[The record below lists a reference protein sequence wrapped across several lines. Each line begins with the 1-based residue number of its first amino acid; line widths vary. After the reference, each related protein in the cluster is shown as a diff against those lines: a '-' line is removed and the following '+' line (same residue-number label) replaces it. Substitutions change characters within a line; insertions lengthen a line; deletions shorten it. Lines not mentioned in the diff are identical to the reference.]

1 MASYET
7 MQLII
12 NELMINPNL
21 SGRQLGKRLGMSHT
35 TIENYLNRVKLS
47 GKIVKEL
54 YAMPPGDLKA
64 TLQLTGERFTEP
76 EDYLAVVKYMHPPR
90 SYGNN
95 GTHNITEAYTN
106 LYLMKYFPEHIAQH
120 EELLKA
126 QAKNE
131 AYEKMLADAQERSD
145 VAKELAAVKKLLQQ
159 EKGVIE

>member
-35 TIENYLNRVKLS
+35 TIGNYLNRVKLS
-47 GKIVKEL
+47 GKTVKEL

-95 GTHNITEAYTN
+95 GAHNITEAYTN
-106 LYLMKYFPEHIAQH
+106 LYLMKVTGRYSPPTKKKWPTVLWPHPFKGEA
-120 EELLKA
+120 LRSYSSDKA
-126 QAKNE
+126 ISCRL
-131 AYEKMLADAQERSD
+131 Y
-145 VAKELAAVKKLLQQ
+145 
-159 EKGVIE
+159 